1 MTKKLVLKKLLIWT
15 TEDMRDAVDILPFF
29 VYICVFGKH
38 QSFILSLSFPY

>member
-1 MTKKLVLKKLLIWT
+1 MNKKWVLKKLLIWT